1 MTQQSFLEKIQTNE
15 RLLKQ
20 QAHALS
26 PDAYEKLIVEHL
38 HLIASLKT
46 ERNRHKQD
54 AAKK

>member
-1 MTQQSFLEKIQTNE
+1 MTQQSFLDKIQTNE

-46 ERNRHKQD
+46 ERSRHKQ
-54 AAKK
+54 KSTEK